1 MVSQTSNPQAKSDK
15 PLRIIVWRGLT
26 GFSIVVMALL
36 AILLA
41 WATKPED
48 VTNAAIPLPSQT
60 PTITPTPT
68 LTPAPTTVPV
78 TYQLVAEN
86 EAGSALSIDVWFS
99 SGQEDR
105 TQEQVFLSAGQVQE
119 TTVQAPI
126 GAFVEVFAA
135 MRDTQTGV
143 LTCRIIVAG
152 KTIQETT
159 SHGQGAGVYCSG
171 LATP

>member
-1 MVSQTSNPQAKSDK
+1 MVSPTSNPQAKSDK

-26 GFSIVVMALL
+26 FFSIAIMALL

-41 WATKPED
+41 WANKPEK
-48 VTNAAIPLPSQT
+48 VTNAVIPLPSQT

-68 LTPAPTTVPV
+68 LTPTPTTVPV

-105 TQEQVFLSAGQVQE
+105 TQEQFFLAAGQVQE

-152 KTIQETT
+152 KTVQETT
-159 SHGQGAGVYCSG
+159 SQGQGAGVYCSG
-171 LATP
+171 TATP

>member
-1 MVSQTSNPQAKSDK
+1 MVGQTSNSQAKSDK
-15 PLRIIVWRGLT
+15 PIRVTVWRGIT
-26 GFSIVVMALL
+26 GFSIAIMVLL

-41 WATKPED
+41 WATKPAN
-48 VTNAAIPLPSQT
+48 VTSAVVPLPSQT
-60 PTITPTPT
+60 PTVTPTPT
-68 LTPAPTTVPV
+68 LTPTPTTIPV
-78 TYQLVAEN
+78 TYQLVTEN
-86 EAGSALSIDVWFS
+86 EAGSTLSIDVWFS

-105 TQEQVFLSAGQVQE
+105 TQEQIFLSAGQVQE
-119 TTVQAPI
+119 TTVQAPM

-159 SHGQGAGVYCSG
+159 SQGQGAGVYCSG

>member
-1 MVSQTSNPQAKSDK
+1 MVGQTSNSQAKSDK
-15 PLRIIVWRGLT
+15 PIRVTVWRGIT
-26 GFSIVVMALL
+26 GFSIAIMVLL

-41 WATKPED
+41 WATKPAN
-48 VTNAAIPLPSQT
+48 VTSAVVPLPSQT
-60 PTITPTPT
+60 PTVTPTPT
-68 LTPAPTTVPV
+68 LTPTPTTIPV
-78 TYQLVAEN
+78 TYQLVTEN
-86 EAGSALSIDVWFS
+86 EAGSTLSIDVWFS

-105 TQEQVFLSAGQVQE
+105 TQEQISLSAGQVQE
-119 TTVQAPI
+119 TTVQAPM

-159 SHGQGAGVYCSG
+159 SQGQGAGVYCSG

>member
-1 MVSQTSNPQAKSDK
+1 MVSRSSNTQAKSDR
-15 PLRIIVWRGLT
+15 PLRIIVWRRLT
-26 GFSIVVMALL
+26 GFSIAIMALL
-36 AILLA
+36 AFLLT

-48 VTNAAIPLPSQT
+48 VTNAVIPLPSQT
-60 PTITPTPT
+60 PTIMPTPT
-68 LTPAPTTVPV
+68 LTPTPTTVPV

-86 EAGSALSIDVWFS
+86 EAGSTLSINVWFS
-99 SGQEDR
+99 SGQEER
-105 TQEQVFLSAGQVQE
+105 TQEQFVLSAGQVQE

-143 LTCRIIVAG
+143 LTCRIMVAG
-152 KTIQETT
+152 NTIQETT
-159 SHGQGAGVYCSG
+159 DQGRGAGVYCSG

>member
-1 MVSQTSNPQAKSDK
+1 M
-15 PLRIIVWRGLT
+15 
-26 GFSIVVMALL
+26 
-36 AILLA
+36 
-41 WATKPED
+41 
-48 VTNAAIPLPSQT
+48 
-60 PTITPTPT
+60 PTPT
-68 LTPAPTTVPV
+68 LTPTPTTVPV

-105 TQEQVFLSAGQVQE
+105 TQEQILLPAGQVQE

-135 MRDTQTGV
+135 MRETQTGG

-152 KTIQETT
+152 NTVQETT
-159 SHGQGAGVYCSG
+159 SQGQGAGVYCSG
-171 LATP
+171 IATP

>member
-1 MVSQTSNPQAKSDK
+1 MVSQTSNSQAKSDK
-15 PLRIIVWRGLT
+15 PIRVMVWRGIT
-26 GFSIVVMALL
+26 GFSIAIMVLL

-41 WATKPED
+41 WATKPAN
-48 VTNAAIPLPSQT
+48 VTSAVVPLPSQT
-60 PTITPTPT
+60 PTVTPTPT
-68 LTPAPTTVPV
+68 LTPTPTTIPV
-78 TYQLVAEN
+78 TYQLVTEN
-86 EAGSALSIDVWFS
+86 EAGSTLSIDVWFS

-105 TQEQVFLSAGQVQE
+105 TQEQISLSAGQVQE
-119 TTVQAPI
+119 TTVQAPM

-159 SHGQGAGVYCSG
+159 SQGQGAGVYCSG

>member
-1 MVSQTSNPQAKSDK
+1 MVSQTSNSQAKSDI
-15 PLRIIVWRGLT
+15 PMPIMVWRGIT
-26 GFSIVVMALL
+26 GFSIAIMILL

-41 WATKPED
+41 WVTKPAD
-48 VTNAAIPLPSQT
+48 VTNAVIPLPSQT

-68 LTPAPTTVPV
+68 LTPTPTTVLV
-78 TYQLVAEN
+78 TYQLVTEN
-86 EAGSALSIDVWFS
+86 EAGSTLSIDLWFS

-105 TQEQVFLSAGQVQE
+105 TQEQISLSAGQVQE

-135 MRDTQTGV
+135 IQDTQTGV

-152 KTIQETT
+152 NTIQETT
-159 SHGQGAGVYCSG
+159 SQGQGAGVYCSG
-171 LATP
+171 IATP

>member
-1 MVSQTSNPQAKSDK
+1 MVSQTSNSQAKSDK
-15 PLRIIVWRGLT
+15 PSRVMVWRGIT
-26 GFSIVVMALL
+26 GFSIAIMVLL

-41 WATKPED
+41 WVTKPAN
-48 VTNAAIPLPSQT
+48 VTNAVIPLPSQT
-60 PTITPTPT
+60 LTITPTPT
-68 LTPAPTTVPV
+68 LTPTPTTVPV
-78 TYQLVAEN
+78 IYQLVTEN
-86 EAGSALSIDVWFS
+86 EAGSTLSIDVWFS
-99 SGQEDR
+99 SGQDNR
-105 TQEQVFLSAGQVQE
+105 TQEQILLPAGQVQE

>member
-1 MVSQTSNPQAKSDK
+1 MVSQTSNPQTKSEK
-15 PLRIIVWRGLT
+15 ALRIIVRRGLT
-26 GFSIVVMALL
+26 GFSIAIMTLL

-41 WATKPED
+41 WATRPEK
-48 VTNAAIPLPSQT
+48 VTNAVILLPSQT

-68 LTPAPTTVPV
+68 LTPTPTTVPV

-105 TQEQVFLSAGQVQE
+105 TQEQFFLAAGQVQE
-119 TTVQAPI
+119 TTVQAPM

-159 SHGQGAGVYCSG
+159 SQGQGAGVYCSG